1 MKPRYSISL
10 PSRKRWRLA
19 TRATQTVNSETADY
33 RADTV
38 KEDNGTFGII
48 VGGLVALAAVIFIFG
63 GGELGGKT
71 VINSDQD
78 LPPIASADR
87 N

>member
-1 MKPRYSISL
+1 M
-10 PSRKRWRLA
+10 
-19 TRATQTVNSETADY
+19 
-33 RADTV
+33 

-71 VINSDQD
+71 VIKATKTCRRSRR
-78 LPPIASADR
+78 PIGKLALAG
-87 N
+87 